1 MKPANIIYAE
11 DPAALLAKVI
21 SEIHKVGPVNQESLE
36 TLSYLKKFHSDIVA
50 PHESKLMYL
59 LGLFYKTTEPKDLL
73 SLAYSVFQ
81 GSIFDQ
87 FGSTLTPV
95 QATIQNQIQ
104 ERKFLSFSA
113 PTSTGKSH
121 ILRELILKV
130 TDDIVIILPSR
141 ALISEYLITVRKIVR
156 DHKDILVLQF
166 IDDINRSKTNRR
178 VYIITPER
186 GGELFKYRGRFNI
199 GVFIFDEAQISEE
212 GVRGLT
218 FDSFVRRTER
228 NFPKAKKV
236 FVHPFVENP
245 EAQLIKHGFTDNSS
259 SYVFHQSSVGKI
271 FVEYDNKSQSFN
283 FFSPYI
289 DGSHLKKN
297 KHKFHTDIVM
307 EVLEAGGNI
316 LIYVSK
322 QFIYDQRYLEV
333 LAEYIEKCQTLEDPQ
348 ALSIIAEVERLIGA
362 MGRNSGLVNL
372 MRKGIIIHHG
382 SILLVVRYL
391 IESFANLHFARI
403 CFATSTLAQGV
414 NIPFDLV
421 WIDNLR
427 FYGTEENKTLG
438 LKNLIGRAGRT
449 TKRMDSFDYGYV
461 VVTNS
466 KSFTNR
472 FAGHTRLEELSVLEN
487 TDIEFSQDLEE
498 FIDAVKE
505 GTIDEDYSLPETK
518 TERLRSD
525 AVHKTVELILSLIFK
540 NGRLIT
546 GDDYQK
552 LGTHQ
557 RDSLKK
563 AFARIFEISLGR
575 EIGSGEKSILSTA
588 ISVLLWQIQGKSFR
602 TLLGLRFS
610 YLTKRSEQRE
620 IKRRFRS
627 AKINIRQRK
636 RELQN
641 LKVKFTPIATQ
652 LPSLGVNA
660 VPRFSNVSVLDINY
674 DLLVYD
680 TYDYLDKV
688 ISFSLSDVYV
698 AAFDQYFSVTGDS
711 RASDFVNFIKYGTSS
726 PVEILLIRYGFSP
739 ENVEELSMH
748 LESIS
753 EEAVVFRPSVYD
765 IADEF
770 DRYLV
775 EHYR

>member
-1 MKPANIIYAE
+1 M
-11 DPAALLAKVI
+11 LLAKVI
-21 SEIHKVGPVNQESLE
+21 AEIHKVGPVNQESLE
-36 TLSYLKKFHSDIVA
+36 TLSYLNKFHSDIVA

-73 SLAYSVFQ
+73 SLAYSVFR

-87 FGSTLTPV
+87 FGSILTPV
-95 QATIQNQIQ
+95 QASIQKQIQ
-104 ERKFLSFSA
+104 ERKFFSFSA

-121 ILRELILKV
+121 ILRELILKL
-130 TDDIVIILPSR
+130 TDDIVIVLPSR
-141 ALISEYLITVRKIVR
+141 ALISEYLITVRKIVEGY
-156 DHKDILVLQF
+156 KDILVLQF
-166 IDDINRSKTNRR
+166 IDDINTSKTRRR

-199 GVFIFDEAQISEE
+199 GVFIFDEAQISED

-218 FDSFVRRTER
+218 FDAFVRRTER
-228 NFPKAKKV
+228 NFPNAKKV

-259 SYVFHQSSVGKI
+259 SHVFNQSAVGKI
-271 FVEYDNKSQSFN
+271 FIEFDNKSQSFS

-289 DGSHLKKN
+289 NGSHLKKN
-297 KHKFHTDIVM
+297 KYKLYSDIVM
-307 EVLEAGGNI
+307 DVLENGGSI

-333 LAEYIEKCQTLEDPQ
+333 FTQYIEKCPILVDPK
-348 ALSIIAEVERLIGA
+348 ALSIIVEVERLIGA
-362 MGRNSGLVNL
+362 TGRNSELVNL
-372 MRKGIIIHHG
+372 MRKGIVIHHG
-382 SILLVVRYL
+382 SIPLAVRYL
-391 IESFANLHFARI
+391 IELFANLHFARI

-414 NIPFDLV
+414 NIPFDIV

-449 TKRMDSFDYGYV
+449 TEKIDSFEYGYV

-466 KSFTNR
+466 KSFTDR
-472 FAGHTRLEELSVLEN
+472 FAEHTRLEELSVLEN
-487 TDIEFSQDLEE
+487 EGIEFSQDLEE
-498 FIDAVKE
+498 FITAVKE

-525 AVHKTVELILSLIFK
+525 EIHRTVEAILLLIFK
-540 NGRLIT
+540 GDRLIT
-546 GDDYQK
+546 GDEYQK
-552 LGTHQ
+552 LDIQQ

-575 EIGSGEKSILSTA
+575 ELGSGEQSILSTA

-627 AKINIRQRK
+627 GEINLPQRK
-636 RELQN
+636 RDLQN
-641 LKVKFTPIATQ
+641 LIVKFSPIATQ
-652 LPSLGVNA
+652 LPNLGVHA
-660 VPRFSNVSVLDINY
+660 LPRFRNVSVLDIDY

-698 AAFDQYFSVTGDS
+698 ATFDQYFAATGDT
-711 RASDFVNFIKYGTSS
+711 RASDFVNFIKYGTSD
-726 PVEILLIRYGFSP
+726 PIEILLIRYGFSP
-739 ENVEELSMH
+739 ENVEELSSH
-748 LESIS
+748 IESIS
-753 EEAVVFRPSVYD
+753 EEAVVFKTSVFE

>member
-1 MKPANIIYAE
+1 MKPANIIGAE
-11 DPAALLAKVI
+11 DPAVLLAKVI
-21 SEIHKVGPVNQESLE
+21 SEFHKEGPVNQESLE

-50 PHESKLMYL
+50 PQESKLMYL

-81 GSIFDQ
+81 DSIFDQ

-104 ERKFLSFSA
+104 ERKFFSFSA

-130 TDDIVIILPSR
+130 TDDIVIVLPSR
-141 ALISEYLITVRKIVR
+141 ALISEYLITVRKIVEGY
-156 DHKDILVLQF
+156 KDILVLQF
-166 IDDINRSKTNRR
+166 VDNINTGKTKRR

-218 FDSFVRRTER
+218 FDAFVRRTER
-228 NFPKAKKV
+228 NFPNAKKV

-245 EAQLIKHGFTDNSS
+245 EAQLTKHGFTDNSS
-259 SYVFHQSSVGKI
+259 SHVFNQSAVGKI
-271 FVEYDNKSQSFN
+271 FIEFDNKSQSFF

-289 DGSHLKKN
+289 DDSHLKKN
-297 KHKFHTDIVM
+297 KYEVSSDIVM
-307 EVLEAGGNI
+307 EVLDSGGSI

-333 LAEYIEKCQTLEDPQ
+333 FTQYIERCPILEDPK

-362 MGRNSGLVNL
+362 TGRNSELVNL

-382 SILLVVRYL
+382 SIPLVVRYL

-449 TKRMDSFDYGYV
+449 TGRMDSFDYGYV

-487 TDIEFSQDLEE
+487 EDIEFSQDLEE
-498 FIDAVKE
+498 FISAVKE

-525 AVHKTVELILSLIFK
+525 EAHRTVEAILSLIFI
-540 NGRLIT
+540 GDRLIT
-546 GDDYQK
+546 GDDYQV
-552 LGTHQ
+552 LDIQQ
-557 RDSLKK
+557 RNSLKK

-575 EIGSGEKSILSTA
+575 ELGSGEQSILSTA

-610 YLTKRSEQRE
+610 YLAKRSEQRE
-620 IKRRFRS
+620 INRSFRS
-627 AKINIRQRK
+627 GEINFSQRK
-636 RELQN
+636 RDLQN
-641 LKVKFTPIATQ
+641 LIVKFSPIATQ
-652 LPSLGVNA
+652 LPSLGVHA
-660 VPRFSNVSVLDINY
+660 VPRFRNVSVLDIDY

-698 AAFDQYFSVTGDS
+698 AAFAQYFTATGDT
-711 RASDFVNFIKYGTSS
+711 RASDFVNFIKYGTSD
-726 PVEILLIRYGFSP
+726 PIEILLIRYGFSP
-739 ENVEELSMH
+739 ENVVELSSH
-748 LESIS
+748 IESIS
-753 EEAVVFRPSVYD
+753 EEAVVFRPSVFE
-765 IADEF
+765 IANEF

>member
-1 MKPANIIYAE
+1 M
-11 DPAALLAKVI
+11 LLAKVI
-21 SEIHKVGPVNQESLE
+21 AEIHKVGPVNQESLE

-95 QATIQNQIQ
+95 QASIQKQIQ
-104 ERKFLSFSA
+104 ERKFFSFSA

-121 ILRELILKV
+121 ILRELILKL
-130 TDDIVIILPSR
+130 TDDIVIVLPSR
-141 ALISEYLITVRKIVR
+141 ALISEYLITVRKIVEGY
-156 DHKDILVLQF
+156 KDILVLQF
-166 IDDINRSKTNRR
+166 IDDINTSKTRRR

-218 FDSFVRRTER
+218 FDAFVRRTER
-228 NFPKAKKV
+228 NFPNAKKV

-259 SYVFHQSSVGKI
+259 SHVFTQSAVGKI
-271 FVEYDNKSQSFN
+271 FIEFDNKSQSFS
-283 FFSPYI
+283 FFSPHTN
-289 DGSHLKKN
+289 GSHLKKN
-297 KHKFHTDIVM
+297 KYKLYSDIVM
-307 EVLEAGGNI
+307 DVLENGGSI

-333 LAEYIEKCQTLEDPQ
+333 FTQYIEKCPVLENPK

-362 MGRNSGLVNL
+362 TGRNSELVNL
-372 MRKGIIIHHG
+372 MRKGIVIHHG
-382 SILLVVRYL
+382 SIPLVVRYL
-391 IESFANLHFARI
+391 IELFANLHFARI

-414 NIPFDLV
+414 NIPFDIV

-449 TKRMDSFDYGYV
+449 SERMDSFDYGYV

-466 KSFTNR
+466 KSFTDR

-487 TDIEFSQDLEE
+487 EDIAFSQDLEE
-498 FIDAVKE
+498 FIAAVKE

-525 AVHKTVELILSLIFK
+525 EIHRTVEAILSLIFK
-540 NGRLIT
+540 GDRLIT

-552 LGTHQ
+552 LDIQQ

-563 AFARIFEISLGR
+563 AFARIFEISLDR
-575 EIGSGEKSILSTA
+575 ELGSGEQSILSTA

-627 AKINIRQRK
+627 GEINLRQRK
-636 RELQN
+636 RDLQN
-641 LKVKFTPIATQ
+641 LIVKFSPIATQ
-652 LPSLGVNA
+652 LPNLGVHA
-660 VPRFSNVSVLDINY
+660 LPRFRNVSVLDIDY

-698 AAFDQYFSVTGDS
+698 ATFDQYFAATGDK
-711 RASDFVNFIKYGTSS
+711 RASDFVNFIKYGTSD
-726 PVEILLIRYGFSP
+726 PIEILLIRYGFSP
-739 ENVEELSMH
+739 ENVEELSSH
-748 LESIS
+748 IESIS
-753 EEAVVFRPSVYD
+753 EEAVVFKTSVFE

>member
-1 MKPANIIYAE
+1 MKPANIIDAE
-11 DPAALLAKVI
+11 DPAMLLAKVI
-21 SEIHKVGPVNQESLE
+21 AEIHKVGPVNQESLE
-36 TLSYLKKFHSDIVA
+36 TLSYLNKFHSDIVA

-73 SLAYSVFQ
+73 SLAYSVFR

-87 FGSTLTPV
+87 FGSILTPV
-95 QATIQNQIQ
+95 QASIQKQIQ
-104 ERKFLSFSA
+104 ERKFFSFSA

-121 ILRELILKV
+121 ILRELILKL
-130 TDDIVIILPSR
+130 TDDIVIVLPSR
-141 ALISEYLITVRKIVR
+141 ALISEYLITVRKIVEGY
-156 DHKDILVLQF
+156 KDILVLQF
-166 IDDINRSKTNRR
+166 IDDINTSKTRRR

-199 GVFIFDEAQISEE
+199 GVFIFDEAQISED

-218 FDSFVRRTER
+218 FDAFVRRTER
-228 NFPKAKKV
+228 NFPNAKKV

-259 SYVFHQSSVGKI
+259 SHVFNQSAVGKI
-271 FVEYDNKSQSFN
+271 FIEFDNKSQSFS

-289 DGSHLKKN
+289 NGSHLKKN
-297 KHKFHTDIVM
+297 KYKLYSDIVM
-307 EVLEAGGNI
+307 DVLENGGSI

-333 LAEYIEKCQTLEDPQ
+333 FTQYIEKCPILVDPK
-348 ALSIIAEVERLIGA
+348 ALSIIVEVERLIGA
-362 MGRNSGLVNL
+362 TGRNSELVNL
-372 MRKGIIIHHG
+372 MRKGIVIHHG
-382 SILLVVRYL
+382 SIPLAVRYL
-391 IESFANLHFARI
+391 IELFANLHFARI

-414 NIPFDLV
+414 NIPFDIV

-449 TKRMDSFDYGYV
+449 TEKIDSFEYGYV

-466 KSFTNR
+466 KSFTDR
-472 FAGHTRLEELSVLEN
+472 FAEHTRLEELSVLEN
-487 TDIEFSQDLEE
+487 EGIEFSQDLEE
-498 FIDAVKE
+498 FITAVKE

-525 AVHKTVELILSLIFK
+525 EIHRTVEAILLLIFK
-540 NGRLIT
+540 GDRLIT
-546 GDDYQK
+546 GDEYQK
-552 LGTHQ
+552 LDIQQ

-575 EIGSGEKSILSTA
+575 ELGSGEQSILSTA

-627 AKINIRQRK
+627 GEINLPQRK
-636 RELQN
+636 RDLQN
-641 LKVKFTPIATQ
+641 LIVKFSPIATQ
-652 LPSLGVNA
+652 LPNLGVHA
-660 VPRFSNVSVLDINY
+660 LPRFRNVSVLDIDY

-698 AAFDQYFSVTGDS
+698 ATFDQYFAATGDT
-711 RASDFVNFIKYGTSS
+711 RASDFVNFIKYGTSD
-726 PVEILLIRYGFSP
+726 PIEILLIRYGFSP
-739 ENVEELSMH
+739 ENVEELSSH
-748 LESIS
+748 IESIS
-753 EEAVVFRPSVYD
+753 EEAVVFKTSVFE